1 MSSYVSGI
9 ERYPHLKK
17 RLDYELRR
25 LGNNCS
31 DCEKRK
37 VYDKYREIIRKEDAR
52 QESLT
57 KRKGN
62 KP

>member
-1 MSSYVSGI
+1 MNSYVAGI

-25 LGNNCS
+25 LGDNCS
-31 DCEKRK
+31 NCEKRK
-37 VYDKYREIIRKEDAR
+37 VYDKYNEIIRKEDAR
-52 QESLT
+52 QEQLI

-62 KP
+62 RP